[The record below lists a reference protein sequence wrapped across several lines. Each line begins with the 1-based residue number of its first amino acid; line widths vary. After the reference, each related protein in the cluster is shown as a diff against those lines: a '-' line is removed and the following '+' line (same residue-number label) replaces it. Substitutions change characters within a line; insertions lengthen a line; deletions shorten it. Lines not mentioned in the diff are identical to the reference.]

1 MKVNNEVTIKGL
13 MSKFLTLNWADFGKG
28 LLLAVLSAVLTLIVS
43 LLKEK
48 GFDLTSTDLN
58 AILQIAVTT
67 LVAYL
72 GKNLFTNSEG
82 QFGKAE

>member
-1 MKVNNEVTIKGL
+1 

-48 GFDLTSTDLN
+48 GFDLTSTDLS